1 MKYNVEKMNAKPILL
16 VILILFACIL
26 NISQVKSQFSL
37 DVTVDTDK
45 PSYTKREIVNVT
57 GDVKYEGNL
66 VQDGLIGI
74 QVEDSLFSTIA
85 MRTLPLN
92 TNQSLP
98 FSFEITSLLPTD
110 EVGTYTPKTERN
122 KNMWFSMTVKN
133 KGLSAKQ
140 VYVSITIMDSA
151 LIPLETD
158 LGSLSIPAG
167 ETGMFMP
174 RMPIPNWATVGTAH
188 IFGNVYDNWPKLLG
202 RPLCPEKLSH
212 FTIIESVYYD
222 PPNSTLPS
230 HPTQKGTYETSFRL
244 PPNMQ
249 IGSWKVSASAWSS
262 WAGGFKGFQS
272 ANFQT
277 IYVPSAPWASFVIKP
292 PMASPNYAVTF
303 DGSSSSPEAYNDTI
317 TSYYWD
323 FGDGKNKTS
332 TSSTTTHSYINVGN
346 YTVTLKVTDLEG
358 LWNTT
363 SKEAV
368 IMVIRDVSVINIE
381 SLETVYD
388 DWNVS
393 VSVTVK
399 NEGSYDETFNVEL
412 YAHSTLIGT
421 KQVSSLGPLA
431 TKTVTFN
438 WDTTGLT
445 LLANYTLQAVAET
458 LVNETDT
465 ADNSLDFGPIFVVM
479 NGDIIF
485 NREIDLYDAV
495 KLLTIYGT
503 KENSPNWN
511 IMVDLVR
518 DGEINLYDAVKL
530 LSKYGTSY

>member
-1 MKYNVEKMNAKPILL
+1 MKYNVKDMNVKPILL
-16 VILILFACIL
+16 IILILFTLMI

-37 DVTVDTDK
+37 QVTVDTDK

-57 GDVKYEGNL
+57 GNVTYEGEL
-66 VQDGLIGI
+66 VQDGLVGI
-74 QVEDSLFSTIA
+74 QVEDPLFATIA

-92 TNQSLP
+92 TNQSILY
-98 FSFEITSLLPTD
+98 STEITSLLPTD
-110 EVGTYTPKTERN
+110 EVGEFKPKTERN
-122 KNMWFSMTVKN
+122 KYMWFSITVKN

-140 VYVSITIMDSA
+140 VYVSITIMDNA

-174 RMPIPNWATVGTAH
+174 RMSIPNWATVGTAY
-188 IFGNVYDNWPKLLG
+188 IFGNVYDTWPKLLG
-202 RPLCPEKLSH
+202 RALCPEKLSY

-230 HPTQKGTYETSFRL
+230 NLTQNGTYETSFRL

-249 IGSWKVSASAWSS
+249 IGSWKASASAWSPS
-262 WAGGFKGFQS
+262 AGGFKGFRS

-277 IYVPSAPWASFVIKP
+277 IYVPSAPWASFAIKP
-292 PMASPNYAVTF
+292 PEASPNYVITF

-317 TSYYWD
+317 TSYHWD
-323 FGDGKNKTS
+323 FGDETSKTS
-332 TSSTTTHSYINVGN
+332 TSSTTTHSYTNVGN
-346 YTVTLKVTDLEG
+346 YTVTLNVTDLEG

-363 SKEAV
+363 SKEVV
-368 IMVIRDVSVINIE
+368 IKVTRDVSVIDIE
-381 SLETVYD
+381 SLERIYN
-388 DWNVS
+388 DWTVS

-399 NEGSYDETFNVEL
+399 NEGTYDETFNVKL
-412 YAHSTLIGT
+412 YANSTLVGT

-431 TKTVTFN
+431 TKIVTFSWN
-438 WDTTGLT
+438 TAGLT
-445 LLANYTLQAVAET
+445 LLANYTLQAVADV

-465 ADNSLDFGPIFVVM
+465 ADNSLDFGPIFVMM
-479 NGDIIF
+479 NGDIMF

-495 KLLTIYGT
+495 RLLTIYGT
-503 KENSPNWN
+503 TEDDPSFDT
-511 IMVDLVR
+511 MVDLVR
-518 DGEINLYDAVKL
+518 DGTINLYDAVKL
-530 LSKYGTSY
+530 LGKYGAKY